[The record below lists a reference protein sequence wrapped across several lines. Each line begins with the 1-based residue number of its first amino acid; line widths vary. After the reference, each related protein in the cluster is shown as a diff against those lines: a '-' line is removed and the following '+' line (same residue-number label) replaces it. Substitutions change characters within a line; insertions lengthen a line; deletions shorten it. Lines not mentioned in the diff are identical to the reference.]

1 MKNIKYIALVML
13 IFFTT
18 GCTNYEEIKTKEEN
32 RATEDVSNI
41 NNVTTDLIKESYNYL
56 KDNIDNIN
64 KKEIYTKLSYYNK
77 YLETISSIDKETDLY
92 ILSSNMNTYLEKRTK
107 ENKLIVKK
115 QINKIDDNLDEK
127 VNDIYNKY
135 YRNTMVDKKIEYLN
149 DKVIAEQEIKID
161 DREIRKGIEYINNHL
176 DMIYQNEEIIEK
188 IIYYSL
194 YMSYNDDE
202 LISKTGNDVINY
214 LKNPDGNLK
223 REIKNNLEKI

>member
-13 IFFTT
+13 IFFIT

-32 RATEDVSNI
+32 KATEYISNI

-64 KKEIYTKLSYYNK
+64 KKEIYAKLSYYNK
-77 YLETISSIDKETDLY
+77 YLEIISSIDKETDLY
-92 ILSSNMNTYLEKRTK
+92 ILSLNMNTYLEKRTK

>member
-13 IFFTT
+13 IFFIT

-32 RATEDVSNI
+32 KVTEYVSNI

-64 KKEIYTKLSYYNK
+64 KKEIYAKLSYYNK

>member
-32 RATEDVSNI
+32 KVTEYVSNI

-64 KKEIYTKLSYYNK
+64 KKEIYAKLSYYNK
-77 YLETISSIDKETDLY
+77 YLEIISSIDKETDLY

>member
-13 IFFTT
+13 IFFIT

-32 RATEDVSNI
+32 KVTEYVSNI

-64 KKEIYTKLSYYNK
+64 KKEIYAKLSYYNK

-176 DMIYQNEEIIEK
+176 DMKYQNEEIIEK

>member
-13 IFFTT
+13 IFFIT

-32 RATEDVSNI
+32 KAAEYVSNI

-64 KKEIYTKLSYYNK
+64 KKEIYAKLSYYNK
-77 YLETISSIDKETDLY
+77 YLEIISSIDKETDLY